1 MLSKDGIIIEV
12 ASSLIT
18 VIISSITFFI
28 FGYLCHH
35 YRQKQRVTPPI
46 PVVNQPPVYENV
58 LPKQN
63 LEQNLE
69 MKENIA
75 YGPIAIV
82 SLWIKTIKPP
92 KVQVHDPF

>member
-1 MLSKDGIIIEV
+1 MSSEDGIIIIIIAV
-12 ASSLIT
+12 TSSLIT
-18 VIISSITFFI
+18 VIISSIIFFI

-35 YRQKQRVTPPI
+35 YCQKQRVTPPI
-46 PVVNQPPVYENV
+46 PVVNRPSVYENV
-58 LPKQN
+58 LPEQN

-82 SLWIKTIKPP
+82 N
-92 KVQVHDPF
+92 

>member
-1 MLSKDGIIIEV
+1 MYISIGSLLSEDGIIIAV

-18 VIISSITFFI
+18 VIVSSITFFI
-28 FGYLCHH
+28 FGYFCHH
-35 YRQKQRVTPPI
+35 CRQKQRVTPPI
-46 PVVNQPPVYENV
+46 SVVNQPPVYENV
-58 LPKQN
+58 LPEQN

-82 SLWIKTIKPP
+82 N
-92 KVQVHDPF
+92 